1 MNTALASWP
10 SPQAPAHRQAPG
22 RAARTVAARVLW
34 AALAAVLTAAPL
46 QAAPPARPA
55 APPGPEHLRIVGGL
69 AGISQFTR
77 HEQPFWAEHL
87 ARVSGGRVTAEIAA
101 FDRAGIRGQEMLRLV
116 QLGVVPFGTLS
127 LGLSSTVD
135 PLLNAP
141 DLAGLNPDFESL
153 RHSVRAFRPYLA
165 STLRSRYGAELLAVY
180 TYPAQVTFCRQPL
193 RQLADLAGRRV
204 RTTSPTQSD
213 LVEALGGIPVQ
224 TGFAEIVPNMKA
236 GNLDCAITGTM
247 SGNTIG
253 LHQVTTHIHPMAI
266 TWGLSVFVANTHA
279 WNGLSATTREL
290 LLAELPKL
298 EHAIWADAQRET
310 GDGLACNTGAASCEP
325 ARRGSMTEVKPSAA
339 DDTRRREVLA
349 DTVLKRWS
357 QRCGTACVGVWN
369 DTIGAA
375 VGVKAK

>member
-1 MNTALASWP
+1 MNTATASWP
-10 SPQAPAHRQAPG
+10 HRPAPRHRAQGGLA
-22 RAARTVAARVLW
+22 RAAGATVL
-34 AALAAVLTAAPL
+34 AALALALGAAPSP
-46 QAAPPARPA
+46 AAAQTRPA
-55 APPGPEHLRIVGGL
+55 PPPGPEHLRIVGGL

-77 HEQPFWAEHL
+77 HEQPFWAEQL

-153 RHSVRAFRPYLA
+153 RNSVRAFRPYLA
-165 STLRSRYGAELLAVY
+165 TTLRSRYGAELLAVY

-204 RTTSPTQSD
+204 RTTSPTQAD

-236 GNLDCAITGTM
+236 GNLDCVITGTM

-253 LHQVTTHIHPMAI
+253 LHQVTSHIHPMAI

-279 WNGLSATTREL
+279 WNGLSAATREL
-290 LLAELPKL
+290 LLSELPKL

-310 GDGLACNTGAASCEP
+310 GEGLACNTGAAGCEP

-349 DTVLKRWS
+349 DTVLKRWG

-375 VGVKAK
+375 VGVRAK